1 MSTLSF
7 QTPKYPQVGV
17 KNGGRIAEK
26 LFRKKDQKKEKKK
39 YADFI
44 IHDDYLTYSLTRCLY
59 DNGYKVKNC
68 DFTIYSSPFSEYYD
82 DEKINLNKILDGNI
96 ICIANLGLWNG
107 KKSGYKIL
115 SDNLNNIFDVCEDYN
130 EFFIDNYDVKAKCTH
145 HDGTN
150 YYTFREIK
158 QDVNIDILTDKIYN
172 GNFTQK
178 DITRYT
184 KSLKPYLKKIYG
196 W

>member
-1 MSTLSF
+1 MKKIIWQDNNLNVEDYRDYF
-7 QTPKYPQVGV
+7 EELEQE
-17 KNGGRIAEK
+17 KNRILTDDEK
-26 LFRKKDQKKEKKK
+26 TEEMYNL
-39 YADFI
+39 
-44 IHDDYLTYSLTRCLY
+44 
-59 DNGYKVKNC
+59 NN
-68 DFTIYSSPFSEYYD
+68 EYYD